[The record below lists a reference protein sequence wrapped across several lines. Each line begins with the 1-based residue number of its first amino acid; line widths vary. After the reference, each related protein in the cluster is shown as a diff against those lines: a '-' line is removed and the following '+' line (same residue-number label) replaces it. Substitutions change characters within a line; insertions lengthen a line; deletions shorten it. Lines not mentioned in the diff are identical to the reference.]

1 MKLPS
6 FTSSFKTSSIR
17 RSIPER
23 IHFESSRRSALS
35 WLPKIIIVG
44 ILNSSTIFERV
55 SFKRLL
61 VSAGGTTLSYKSP
74 EITKTSI
81 YLIFYQ

>member
-6 FTSSFKTSSIR
+6 FTSPFKTPSIR
-17 RSIPER
+17 RTIPER
-23 IHFESSRRSALS
+23 IPFKNSRRSALS

-55 SFKRLL
+55 SFKRLIA
-61 VSAGGTTLSYKSP
+61 SAGGTTLSYKSP
-74 EITKTSI
+74 EIIKTSI